1 MQSTNRASRGANY
14 SCRSST
20 SGYRIRA
27 YEAHTLGPNTSSV
40 DPDPN
45 SITKANANANA
56 KVKATTKSQNNG
68 KGNGKDNGRAHNAS
82 TNEERD

>member
-14 SCRSST
+14 SRRSST

-45 SITKANANANA
+45 SITNANANA
-56 KVKATTKSQNNG
+56 IP
-68 KGNGKDNGRAHNAS
+68 NANANAIPNAIPNANS
-82 TNEERD
+82 NAIPNANTRS